1 MKITLYISFLY
12 ICSRM
17 PTLLVTDSRG
27 KGLQKRFDHVAPGVV
42 TVVVKKGADLYR
54 LFSTA
59 LKRLSQGHYNV
70 LIISGGIC
78 SVTALDDRR
87 KARLR
92 YETVE
97 ELLETVKKIVR
108 MCVRTMKK
116 DFPKVKLIL
125 TPTVGIDMARY
136 NKEPTPKKTQ
146 KTMNYMVTALNGL
159 LTHSNDKGTP
169 IPWISGMVHACKGNG
184 GWSHKYKHL
193 KDGCHYGHKMKDFVV
208 KQISKTLLKL

>member
-1 MKITLYISFLY
+1 
-12 ICSRM
+12 M

-27 KGLQKRFDHVAPGVV
+27 KGLQKRFDRAAPGVV
-42 TVVVKKGADLYR
+42 TVVVKKGADIYR

-78 SVTALDDRR
+78 SVTELDKNR

-92 YETVE
+92 YDTVQ
-97 ELLETVKKIVR
+97 ELLEAIKKIIR

-116 DFPKVKLIL
+116 DFPQVKLIL
-125 TPTVGIDMARY
+125 TPTVGIDLARY
-136 NKEPTPKKTQ
+136 NKEPTPRVVQ

-159 LTHSNDKGTP
+159 LTHSNDNDTP
-169 IPWISGMVHACKGNG
+169 IPWVSSKVHACKGNG

-193 KDGCHYGHKMKDFVV
+193 KDGCHYNREMKDFVV
-208 KQISKTLLKL
+208 QQIIKAMIKL